1 MEPKNN
7 IKKTMKNSLDDVLD
21 IKKRKSMLDYVEE
34 ASKKVI
40 HIDSTDLQ
48 KIEESTFSKLEIY
61 MNNTF
66 IKFNMSPIM
75 NKIFPNFKTENEAKL
90 AYMNFLWK
98 YYCMRIGFVIHKAKA
113 NFYTKKIFQVFVSF
127 VNKYLKHIFGI
138 PKIYEAFNILNK
150 KTEFKIND
158 FSKENETKDIYLN
171 IENELKGAGCTFI
184 FLKELRRLFDC
195 LIYSQEFFK
204 MSIYLIFCDGF
215 ENFAENIFY
224 EYVIENEAVSSLLY
238 QIKLI
243 FQNYSEDKHVVNL
256 INKFTIENKKEL
268 KQKEY
273 YNKIKDIYSMKEYD
287 ERVYAMIFKEF
298 EEVIKFKLND
308 EIPKKINY
316 EFKEVKDL
324 EKDYKLNGD
333 EIEFKEDEKVNQIKD
348 LDELVKYI
356 QGEKKKKKKKKKKEN
371 PFNKLEKF
379 NNNNNMNL
387 DDDQMSI
394 ISHDTIFS
402 TFKADIRNDNIDD
415 EDLIKIKP
423 MISDKFIENLK

>member
-1 MEPKNN
+1 M
-7 IKKTMKNSLDDVLD
+7 
-21 IKKRKSMLDYVEE
+21 
-34 ASKKVI
+34 
-40 HIDSTDLQ
+40 
-48 KIEESTFSKLEIY
+48 
-61 MNNTF
+61 
-66 IKFNMSPIM
+66 
-75 NKIFPNFKTENEAKL
+75 
-90 AYMNFLWK
+90 
-98 YYCMRIGFVIHKAKA
+98 
-113 NFYTKKIFQVFVSF
+113 
-127 VNKYLKHIFGI
+127 
-138 PKIYEAFNILNK
+138 
-150 KTEFKIND
+150 
-158 FSKENETKDIYLN
+158 
-171 IENELKGAGCTFI
+171 
-184 FLKELRRLFDC
+184 
-195 LIYSQEFFK
+195 
-204 MSIYLIFCDGF
+204 
-215 ENFAENIFY
+215 
-224 EYVIENEAVSSLLY
+224 
-238 QIKLI
+238 
-243 FQNYSEDKHVVNL
+243 NL